1 MVLNWCSKPG
11 CPSLS
16 LSQIS
21 VLKVENWV
29 VVAVDADGRVP
40 KRVLKSQGTEK
51 SMKIKSSIH
60 GP

>member
-1 MVLNWCSKPG
+1 MALNWCSKPG

-16 LSQIS
+16 LSTIS

-40 KRVLKSQGTEK
+40 KRVLKSQ
-51 SMKIKSSIH
+51 
-60 GP
+60 